1 MELIINDLM
10 TMLEISNIQYLYV
23 AIGIVIGVL
32 IIWRLWK

>member
-23 AIGIVIGVL
+23 VIGIVVGAL